1 MISNSNSI
9 LFSLA
14 LLFSIALHPHCQQS
28 TKSPKTPQEKT
39 VQTAENL
46 DSSCDTVQSVQTLE
60 MVDREIQ
67 PYNGDIVLA
76 RSWCDQLGEN
86 TLIISEKG
94 EYDHGNGRKEIFG
107 YHYVKRDTSHDLL
120 WQMND
125 YVDGMGCDLGI
136 ELIDFFPLISDID
149 TDGIAETAIYYSLD
163 ARCDAVP
170 YPAKL
175 IIHEGIG
182 KQAIRGIRAQYLGPP
197 QSVNNRYRSEQG
209 LPPMSYKDI
218 DRGSSSMDDRIIEHY
233 SVQWDRFIEVETTTQ
248 GALPDSLVRRLD

>member
-1 MISNSNSI
+1 MISNNSSI

-14 LLFSIALHPHCQQS
+14 LLFSIALHSQCQQS
-28 TKSPKTPQEKT
+28 TKSPKAPRKKTASITEKHI
-39 VQTAENL
+39 
-46 DSSCDTVQSVQTLE
+46 SSCDTSDVVQILE
-60 MVDREIQ
+60 LVDREALA
-67 PYNGDIVLA
+67 YNGDLVLA

-94 EYDHGNGRKEIFG
+94 EYDHGNGRKEICA
-107 YHYVKRDTSHDLL
+107 YHYFKRDTSHDLL

-149 TDGIAETAIYYSLD
+149 ADGIAETAIYYSLD

-175 IIHEGIG
+175 IIHEGAD
-182 KQAIRGIRAQYLGPP
+182 KAAIRGIRAQHLGPP
-197 QSVNNRYRSEQG
+197 ESINNRYRAEQG

-233 SVQWDRFIEVETTTQ
+233 SAQWGRFIELETTTQ